1 MTVNENECLCGL
13 SVDVIDALCFLELSR
28 RTFGGYLRAMEV
40 EQRLESITVLNCL
53 RVIVALV

>member
-13 SVDVIDALCFLELSR
+13 SDAIDALCFQELSR

-40 EQRLESITVLNCL
+40 EQRLESITVLGCL
-53 RVIVALV
+53 SVIVALV